1 MIQEH
6 NSQDKYKDN
15 KRTMGLHIVNV
26 IKVVSALVREV
37 PSSSRQAKAAKC
49 STVNR
54 TCVACLRKLVE
65 EGVKRWLDP
74 GSGEEYYKRLS
85 SGYDVTMAVK
95 NIYSSLPAQ
104 ECLAEKS
111 GVSRNEDQVRA
122 VMGTGMR
129 SQYTVY
135 THEIVKRFYI
145 IISYKFY
152 VMCIVYYGYY
162 KLETL

>member
-1 MIQEH
+1 M
-6 NSQDKYKDN
+6 
-15 KRTMGLHIVNV
+15 
-26 IKVVSALVREV
+26 
-37 PSSSRQAKAAKC
+37 
-49 STVNR
+49 
-54 TCVACLRKLVE
+54 E

-74 GSGEEYYKRLS
+74 GRGEEHYKRLS

-104 ECLAEKS
+104 ELLAEKR
-111 GVSRNEDQVRA
+111 GVSRNEGQVRA

-145 IISYKFY
+145 IISFTSF
-152 VMCIVYYGYY
+152 MSCA
-162 KLETL
+162 